1 MDSANRKIEELQK
14 IAQAMDDAWR
24 QQGAARRWFG
34 SLIPRVLSI
43 ADDDSDLD
51 DEPDALIGA
60 KLAPRRPLGG
70 SAIALPEP
78 DEELMM
84 VAVSTPA
91 HCARR

>member
-14 IAQAMDDAWR
+14 IAQAMRDAWR
-24 QQGAARRWFG
+24 QQAAVRRWFG
-34 SLIPRVLSI
+34 LTIPRGFSI

-60 KLAPRRPLGG
+60 RLAPRHPLGG

-84 VAVSTPA
+84 VAVSRPA
-91 HCARR
+91 HSARR